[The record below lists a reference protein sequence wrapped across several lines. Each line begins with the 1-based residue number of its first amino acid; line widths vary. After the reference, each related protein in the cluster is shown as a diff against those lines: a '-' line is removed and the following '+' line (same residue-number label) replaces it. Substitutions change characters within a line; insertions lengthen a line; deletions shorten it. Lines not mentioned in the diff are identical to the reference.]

1 MVECLSSEYTSGLP
15 LPWVG
20 IGISGSI
27 KVISDN
33 TAVKTIAECEPD
45 YDNSQRKTEH
55 DIEVQIYERLGSH
68 PRICKYLGSTETD
81 ITLELYTG
89 CLRKR
94 LRDLRHLG
102 GEPTLQTA
110 LKWSLQT
117 AEGQAYIHS
126 KGVLQ
131 ADISG
136 GNLLLDKN
144 NDLVLCDFAGS
155 SIDGSKSTVAHG
167 TRFERPYKDWDMP
180 PTVAEELFAL
190 GSMIYEI
197 WTTRQPYEDEEES
210 MVEENFKDG
219 RFPEVGY
226 LRAGNIITACWNG
239 SYDTASQ
246 VVEDLEQLT
255 ARSLQSGAIQREPR
269 SGKVVYFSIG
279 FLGASMLFNL
289 LKRLRKIRT

>member
-1 MVECLSSEYTSGLP
+1 MVECLSSGCGGLP
-15 LPWVG
+15 PP
-20 IGISGSI
+20 GSI
-27 KVISDN
+27 KFISDN
-33 TAVKTIAECEPD
+33 TAVKTIGECEPD
-45 YDNSQRKTEH
+45 YDNSQRKTDH

-81 ITLELYTG
+81 ITLERYTE
-89 CLRKR
+89 CIRKR
-94 LRDLRHLG
+94 LRDLRYLG

-155 SIDGSKSTVAHG
+155 SIEGSKATVAHG
-167 TRFERPYKDWDMP
+167 TRFERPYKEWDMP

-210 MVEENFKDG
+210 VVEQNFKEG
-219 RFPEVGY
+219 RFPEVGH
-226 LRAGNIITACWNG
+226 LRAGSIITACWNG
-239 SYDTASQ
+239 SYHTASQ

-255 ARSLQSGAIQREPR
+255 AKCLQSGATQREPR
-269 SGKVVYFSIG
+269 SGIVVYSSIG
-279 FLGASMLFNL
+279 LLAAPMLYNL
-289 LKRLRKIRT
+289 LKRLCK